1 MSASVREI
9 KATILT
15 KYQGNESFFGGD
27 SALDQW
33 VGYVV
38 VLGFGAAFSVFTTNF
53 RQIVVCPQLP
63 SSKNSFGFIFC
74 EFRKIIDY
82 HWK

>member
-38 VLGFGAAFSVFTTNF
+38 VLGFGAAFSVFTTL
-53 RQIVVCPQLP
+53 IVMVEKWF
-63 SSKNSFGFIFC
+63 SGSATMTSEHFK
-74 EFRKIIDY
+74 
-82 HWK
+82 